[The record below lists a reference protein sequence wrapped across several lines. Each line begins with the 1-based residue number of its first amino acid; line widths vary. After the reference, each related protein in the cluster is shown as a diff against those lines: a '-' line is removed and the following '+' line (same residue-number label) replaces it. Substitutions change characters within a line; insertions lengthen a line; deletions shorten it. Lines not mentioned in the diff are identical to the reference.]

1 METRKILGIAF
12 VCISML
18 ISLAN
23 ILSVKMTGAVV
34 GVEVKSS
41 LLIILSFV
49 FFFVGLLLIS
59 RVGKGLAALVLAGST
74 IYAGHKIH
82 QSEKEYK
89 EENRA
94 KANVENVETVKIT
107 APYWKDEGR
116 FQRTYRWDKILDET
130 EDRYELPKGILKGLA
145 MQESYGDPL
154 RLNMGKDGGA
164 GLFMFQPRTAKNYGL
179 KVYGKSDKSSAD
191 TIHGLELKGLI
202 KINKYDYTK
211 MAKIDERFD
220 IRKSAEAAARYLR
233 DDYKRYKDWDKTL
246 SAYNQGRPA
255 PNAKDTEH
263 VKKVTNFQEYY
274 NQRDKRDHKY
284 IAQKVDT
291 KGQTNINKKGRR

>member
-1 METRKILGIAF
+1 MENMKIFGIAF
-12 VCISML
+12 VVIS
-18 ISLAN
+18 IVFSLAN
-23 ILSVKMTGAVV
+23 IISVKMTGAVV

-49 FFFVGLLLIS
+49 FFFVGLLFLS
-59 RVGKGLAALVLAGST
+59 RVGKGLAALVLTGAGV
-74 IYAGHKIH
+74 YAGHKLLNP
-82 QSEKEYK
+82 SKNYEKVNK
-89 EENRA
+89 EHI
-94 KANVENVETVKIT
+94 ENVETVKIT
-107 APYWKDEGR
+107 APYSTDEGR

-130 EDRYELPKGILKGLA
+130 EDKYELPKGILKGLA

-154 RLNMGKDGGA
+154 RLNMRKDGGA

-179 KVYGKSDKSSAD
+179 KVYGTSNKSSAD
-191 TIHGLELKGLI
+191 TIHGGELKGLI
-202 KINKYDYTK
+202 KKNKYDYTK

-220 IRKSAEAAARYLR
+220 VRKAADAAARYLK
-233 DDYKRYKDWDKTL
+233 DDYKRYGNWDKVL

-291 KGQTNINKKGRR
+291 KVKTNINKKGRR